1 MVLQKMDETLD
12 DKVVMYGTVERKPKR
27 FNVTE
32 TQAYREVYAN
42 NLRMYSFLMKKVT
55 LSLGLTYDY
64 NCCLSSSCITIY
76 KFAWIIKINTSLN
89 FFIAYHMVCQ

>member
-1 MVLQKMDETLD
+1 MVLQKMEETL
-12 DKVVMYGTVERKPKR
+12 DKVVMYGQAERKPKR

-55 LSLGLTYDY
+55 LLHGLIYDPSF
-64 NCCLSSSCITIY
+64 CLISSCITIF
-76 KFAWIIKINTSLN
+76 KFAWLIKINTSRYS
-89 FFIAYHMVCQ
+89 FVAYHMVFQ